1 MRGALDL
8 NQQHFQANRI
18 PLGHGD
24 ALKPWKQ
31 RGLEP
36 LKLLGQLFQRALA
49 HLLAHYLAGG
59 RDAKHHLP
67 APPIGKRAQ
76 RAAGAILLCSGLF
89 EFQRQGFAG
98 GDQGM

>member
-31 RGLEP
+31 RRLEP
-36 LKLLGQLFQRALA
+36 LKLLGQLFQRAVT
-49 HLLAHYLAGG
+49 HLLPHHFTG
-59 RDAKHHLP
+59 RCDAKHHL
-67 APPIGKRAQ
+67 ATLPIGKRAQ
-76 RAAGAILLCSGLF
+76 RAAGAILLGRRLF
-89 EFQRQGFAG
+89 EFQRQGFAC
-98 GDQGM
+98 GDQGV

>member
-31 RGLEP
+31 RRLEP
-36 LKLLGQLFQRALA
+36 LKLLGQLFQRAVG
-49 HLLAHYLAGG
+49 HLLAHHLAG
-59 RDAKHHLP
+59 RCDAKYHLP

-76 RAAGAILLCSGLF
+76 RAAGAILLGCGLL
-89 EFQRQGFAG
+89 EFQRQGFAC
-98 GDQGM
+98 GDQGV